1 MKIKT
6 YQLILEDNAGPI
18 CTNPNTALYDIVLT
32 LEDKAGMHI
41 DEDVRE
47 VFCMLITDGL
57 DVTRLPEGDYDIFG
71 VHKLR
76 IAMKDKSYVDG
87 LPEFAGY

>member
-6 YQLILEDNAGPI
+6 YQPILEENEGPI

-32 LEDKAGMHI
+32 LEDNAGMHM

-47 VFCMLITDGL
+47 VFCMLMTDGL
-57 DVTRLPEGDYDIFG
+57 DITRLPEGDYDFLG
-71 VHKLR
+71 AHKLR
-76 IAMKDKSYVDG
+76 IAIKDKAYVDG
-87 LPEFAGY
+87 LPEFSGY